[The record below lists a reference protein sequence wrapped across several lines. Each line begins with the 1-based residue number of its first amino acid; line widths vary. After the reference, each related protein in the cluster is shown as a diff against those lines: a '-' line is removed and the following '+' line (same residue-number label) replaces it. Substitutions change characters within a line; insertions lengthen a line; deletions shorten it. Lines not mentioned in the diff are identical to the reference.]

1 MSDTET
7 GAGDF
12 APTPLA
18 DIFSRDEPTR
28 EEPAGGQPAP
38 EPEPPAPTET
48 GDPSP
53 AAPPAAEPDPPHVP
67 IAALKDERAKRQQ
80 IEAELTAMKA
90 RLAEIEK
97 ATPQQ
102 QQQPEREHVPNPAVD
117 PVGYAEYLDR
127 RATNREINAYLNAS
141 EREAKKKYP
150 DLNEVIS
157 KFQAAASQ
165 DSGLREQLL
174 AQDDPYDWAYNEMKR
189 REALADIGP
198 DPVAYRARV
207 AEEERAKAMAEMH
220 GKPPA
225 APALNTT
232 PLPTSLAAARSV
244 GARTVK
250 ETTGPLPLSE
260 IVRFKG

>member
-12 APTPLA
+12 APIPLA
-18 DIFSRDEPTR
+18 DIFSRDEPAR
-28 EEPAGGQPAP
+28 EEPTGGQPAP
-38 EPEPPAPTET
+38 EPEPQAPTET
-48 GDPSP
+48 GDPPP

-102 QQQPEREHVPNPAVD
+102 PRPEPQPLPD
-117 PVGYAEYLDR
+117 PVKDPAGYRAAIAEEVLNERFNMSEMMAR
-127 RATNREINAYLNAS
+127 RD
-141 EREAKKKYP
+141 YP
-150 DLNEVIS
+150 DLDE
-157 KFQAAASQ
+157 KLATFQAAA
-165 DSGLREQLL
+165 E
-174 AQDDPYDWAYNEMKR
+174 ADP
-189 REALADIGP
+189 ALAHKLRSQPHPWDWMYQEAKRIQARNEIGD
-198 DPVAYRARV
+198 DPVAFRERVRA
-207 AEEERAKAMAEMH
+207 ELMAELQ

-225 APALNTT
+225 AAPVPPDAT

-250 ETTGPLPLSE
+250 ESTGPTPLNE

>member
-7 GAGDF
+7 GTGDY
-12 APTPLA
+12 APIPLA
-18 DIFSRDEPTR
+18 DIFSRDEPAR
-28 EEPAGGQPAP
+28 EEPTGGQPAP

-48 GDPSP
+48 GDPSL

-102 QQQPEREHVPNPAVD
+102 LKPEPQPLPD
-117 PVGYAEYLDR
+117 PVKDPAGYHAAIADVAFNERLNVSEMMAR
-127 RATNREINAYLNAS
+127 RD
-141 EREAKKKYP
+141 YP
-150 DLNEVIS
+150 DLDEKLAAFQEAAKADPALGEKLRSQAHPWDWMYQEAKRIQARNE
-157 KFQAAASQ
+157 
-165 DSGLREQLL
+165 
-174 AQDDPYDWAYNEMKR
+174 
-189 REALADIGP
+189 IGD
-198 DPVAYRARV
+198 DPVAFRERVRA
-207 AEEERAKAMAEMH
+207 ELMAELQ
-220 GKPPA
+220 GNPPA
-225 APALNTT
+225 AAPVPPDAT

-250 ETTGPLPLSE
+250 EPTGPTPLSE